1 MTAGPPNTA
10 SPSAFTCL
18 LRGTLDEFLPY
29 IGKEQ
34 SNWLIEIS
42 HDICDPARKRGS
54 LKVWDASGEG
64 WRDVNPTD
72 PPTASTYLYVIWDV
86 VPLTKFSERVGK
98 SKTSSEGNASAM
110 ANRVKQRD
118 GQECWVT
125 RGIFPNSNG
134 HICPKRMGDNL
145 LRVSSSS
152 ALSIHDEICGITLS
166 RTLNDWFDNH
176 ELGLRL
182 VAPDK
187 YICHSFPSQDWPQHL
202 RRTIY
207 GGGSL
212 EAFPA
217 SIPPLHGHEVSPPQ
231 PQHARN
237 PPPGL
242 LRWHYLQC
250 VIRKFAHSDY
260 KNLQNISY
268 CELSLKMEGD
278 SEDEDE
284 GTDSECEW
292 PSVTLDRGRAMQMAV
307 EDREVL
313 KRVVAEWVT
322 GV

>member
-1 MTAGPPNTA
+1 MTASPPNTA

-29 IGKEQ
+29 IGQEQ

-64 WRDVNPTD
+64 WRHVNPTD

-110 ANRVKQRD
+110 ANRVRQRD

-145 LRVSSSS
+145 LRVVYRTFVSSPPPP

-166 RTLNDWFDNH
+166 RTLNDWFDIY

-217 SIPPLHGHEVSPPQ
+217 SVPLLHGHE
-231 PQHARN
+231 
-237 PPPGL
+237 
-242 LRWHYLQC
+242 C

-278 SEDEDE
+278 SEDE

-292 PSVTLDRGRAMQMAV
+292 PSATLDRGRAMQIAV

-313 KRVVAEWVT
+313 KSVVAEWVT